1 MGRVFSNGPALV
13 AQDLG
18 TSDSLVVK
26 IIFVLLLLVFFQHS
40 AYSMHYLLLLII
52 GTPAILIGL
61 ANL

>member
-26 IIFVLLLLVFFQHS
+26 IIFVLLLLVFFSIQHALS
-40 AYSMHYLLLLII
+40 IIAHYWD
-52 GTPAILIGL
+52 PCYFDRPS
-61 ANL
+61 